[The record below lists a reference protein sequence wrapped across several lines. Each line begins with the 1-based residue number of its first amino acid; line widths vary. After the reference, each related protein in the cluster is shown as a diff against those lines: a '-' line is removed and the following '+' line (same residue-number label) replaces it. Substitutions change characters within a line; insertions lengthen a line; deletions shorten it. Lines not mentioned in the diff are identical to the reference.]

1 MTLLFF
7 VLGCGQPTHL
17 QYDFGRSYYE
27 ALNTQ
32 ATLDRES
39 VKNDAYPISG
49 EEALAARANTLK
61 AMSDEEKGD
70 PTVTATVEGQK

>member
-1 MTLLFF
+1 MITLLL
-7 VLGCGQPTHL
+7 VLACGQPTHL
-17 QYDFGRSYYE
+17 QYDFGRAYSE

-49 EEALAARANTLK
+49 EEALAARANALK
-61 AMSDEEKGD
+61 AASDEEEGA
-70 PTVTATVEGQK
+70 PTVTATVESGK